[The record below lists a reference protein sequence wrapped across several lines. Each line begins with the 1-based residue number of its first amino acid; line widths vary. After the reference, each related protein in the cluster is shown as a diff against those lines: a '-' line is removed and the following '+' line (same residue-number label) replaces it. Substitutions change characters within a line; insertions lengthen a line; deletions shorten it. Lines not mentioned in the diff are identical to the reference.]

1 MPQDA
6 AEPLPGIIVIHEWW
20 GLNDNIKAMTR
31 RLAGEGYVALA
42 VDLYGGATAETPEAA
57 QALMSALL
65 AEPDA
70 ARNNLR
76 QAYDYLE
83 KYAFAPRIASIGW
96 CLGGGWSLQT
106 ALLYPDALDA
116 MVMYYGQVV
125 TDRDRLAPLNVPV
138 LGFFGAED
146 ESIPV
151 RDVQEFRSTLMDLGK
166 NAEVL
171 IVPRA
176 DHAFANPSGGNY
188 NEQAANEAWD
198 DDARVS
204 RAASEARHADAG
216 RSRLGSSTER
226 LYRCGERRGKKWSR
240 AAEHPYS
247 SLRSILFAAG
257 NPAPSKRPSDS
268 ANGPPRGEKWW
279 TVCSLPSS
287 SSCEARCWRARP
299 SGPARDAALRSTSSR
314 ICRLSSRT

>member
-1 MPQDA
+1 MTTTRFFWCLCIVGTALSAAACGVSDEPPGAAGAAAVAATAAEHAHDAPTPTPAALAEPAVPVLEQELAYGEGAKDNLVGFLAMPQDA

-42 VDLYGGATAETPEAA
+42 VDLYGGRTADTPEAA
-57 QALMSALL
+57 QALMRELVTQP
-65 AEPDA
+65 EA
-70 ARNNLR
+70 ARANLT
-76 QAYDYLE
+76 QAYNYLE

-116 MVMYYGQVV
+116 MVMYYGEVL
-125 TDRDRLAPLNVPV
+125 TDRGRLAALEMPI

-151 RDVQEFRSTLMDLGK
+151 REVQQFRATLSDLRK
-166 NAEVL
+166 DAQVL

-188 NEQAANEAWD
+188 NEQAANEAW
-198 DDARVS
+198 ATTV
-204 RAASEARHADAG
+204 AFLARH
-216 RSRLGSSTER
+216 
-226 LYRCGERRGKKWSR
+226 
-240 AAEHPYS
+240 
-247 SLRSILFAAG
+247 LRTDL
-257 NPAPSKRPSDS
+257 
-268 ANGPPRGEKWW
+268 
-279 TVCSLPSS
+279 
-287 SSCEARCWRARP
+287 
-299 SGPARDAALRSTSSR
+299 
-314 ICRLSSRT
+314 